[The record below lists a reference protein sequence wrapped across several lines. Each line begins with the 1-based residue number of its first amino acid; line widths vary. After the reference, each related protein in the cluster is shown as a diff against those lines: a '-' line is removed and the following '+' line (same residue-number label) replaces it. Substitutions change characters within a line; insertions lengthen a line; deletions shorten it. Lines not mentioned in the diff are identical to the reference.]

1 MTNLVELLAGQIDRK
16 VQIGIK
22 VREVKKGVNWE
33 LAALCHPGSFLG
45 SALGPGSLQP
55 NPHRGP
61 LTFKD
66 HLHKVLSG
74 QLVLAHKALVRAPVT
89 FDHVIH
95 DKVFVVDPCDPHIF
109 PRVKDFAVSVP
120 GELLVLTCGHAAG
133 QGHLAPHAALHLPG
147 ADGGFQWL

>member
-1 MTNLVELLAGQIDRK
+1 MGRE
-16 VQIGIK
+16 
-22 VREVKKGVNWE
+22 VREVKKGVSWE
-33 LAALCHPGSFLG
+33 LAARGRPVLPWECS
-45 SALGPGSLQP
+45 GPGSLRP

-95 DKVFVVDPCDPHIF
+95 DKVFVAGPCDPHIF
-109 PRVKDFAVSVP
+109 PRVEDFTVAVP
-120 GELLVLTCGHAAG
+120 GELLVLARGHAAG
-133 QGHLAPHAALHLPG
+133 QGNLAAHAALHLPG